1 MLLFIFQS
9 ELITHMHHFTY
20 FITNYYIIKI
30 QIPHLKFKFS
40 KLYYIDLLFILL
52 SLYIL
57 TSNININKMNIKNLQ
72 LAILAT
78 IALTFTACGN
88 KTEKETSFDEPT
100 TEMET
105 SSFDTEEITD
115 GPTDEIS
122 EEKEEVVSTPKGNNN
137 IDEYLKSYEEY
148 VDQYIKLMKKAKDG
162 DVSAMTE
169 YAEYMEKATD
179 LSEKMEKAES
189 EMSSAQMAK
198 FLKIQAKL
206 TQAASSMY

>member
-1 MLLFIFQS
+1 
-9 ELITHMHHFTY
+9 
-20 FITNYYIIKI
+20 
-30 QIPHLKFKFS
+30 
-40 KLYYIDLLFILL
+40 
-52 SLYIL
+52 
-57 TSNININKMNIKNLQ
+57 MNIKNLQ

-105 SSFDTEEITD
+105 SSFNTEEITD

>member
-1 MLLFIFQS
+1 
-9 ELITHMHHFTY
+9 
-20 FITNYYIIKI
+20 
-30 QIPHLKFKFS
+30 
-40 KLYYIDLLFILL
+40 
-52 SLYIL
+52 
-57 TSNININKMNIKNLQ
+57 MNIKNLQ

-88 KTEKETSFDEPT
+88 KSEKETSFDEPT

-105 SSFDTEEITD
+105 TSLDTEEIAD
-115 GPTDEIS
+115 EPTEEIP
-122 EEKEEVVSTPKGNNN
+122 EEKEDVVTASKGSND

-162 DVSAMTE
+162 DMSAMTE

-206 TQAASSMY
+206 TQAASNMY

>member
-1 MLLFIFQS
+1 
-9 ELITHMHHFTY
+9 
-20 FITNYYIIKI
+20 
-30 QIPHLKFKFS
+30 
-40 KLYYIDLLFILL
+40 
-52 SLYIL
+52 
-57 TSNININKMNIKNLQ
+57 MNIKNLQ

-122 EEKEEVVSTPKGNNN
+122 EEKEEVISTPKGNNN

>member
-1 MLLFIFQS
+1 
-9 ELITHMHHFTY
+9 
-20 FITNYYIIKI
+20 
-30 QIPHLKFKFS
+30 
-40 KLYYIDLLFILL
+40 
-52 SLYIL
+52 
-57 TSNININKMNIKNLQ
+57 MNIKNLQ

-115 GPTDEIS
+115 EPTDEIS

>member
-1 MLLFIFQS
+1 
-9 ELITHMHHFTY
+9 
-20 FITNYYIIKI
+20 
-30 QIPHLKFKFS
+30 
-40 KLYYIDLLFILL
+40 
-52 SLYIL
+52 
-57 TSNININKMNIKNLQ
+57 MNIKNLQ

-198 FLKIQAKL
+198 FLKIQTKL
-206 TQAASSMY
+206 TQAASNMN

>member
-1 MLLFIFQS
+1 
-9 ELITHMHHFTY
+9 
-20 FITNYYIIKI
+20 
-30 QIPHLKFKFS
+30 
-40 KLYYIDLLFILL
+40 
-52 SLYIL
+52 
-57 TSNININKMNIKNLQ
+57 MNIKNLQ

-115 GPTDEIS
+115 RPTDEIS

>member
-1 MLLFIFQS
+1 
-9 ELITHMHHFTY
+9 
-20 FITNYYIIKI
+20 
-30 QIPHLKFKFS
+30 
-40 KLYYIDLLFILL
+40 
-52 SLYIL
+52 
-57 TSNININKMNIKNLQ
+57 MNIKNLQ

-115 GPTDEIS
+115 GPTNEIS
-122 EEKEEVVSTPKGNNN
+122 EEKEQVVSTPKGNNN

>member
-1 MLLFIFQS
+1 
-9 ELITHMHHFTY
+9 
-20 FITNYYIIKI
+20 
-30 QIPHLKFKFS
+30 
-40 KLYYIDLLFILL
+40 
-52 SLYIL
+52 
-57 TSNININKMNIKNLQ
+57 MNIKNLQ

-115 GPTDEIS
+115 GPTNEIS

>member
-1 MLLFIFQS
+1 
-9 ELITHMHHFTY
+9 
-20 FITNYYIIKI
+20 
-30 QIPHLKFKFS
+30 
-40 KLYYIDLLFILL
+40 
-52 SLYIL
+52 
-57 TSNININKMNIKNLQ
+57 MNIKNLQ

-122 EEKEEVVSTPKGNNN
+122 EEKVEVVSTPKGNNN

-169 YAEYMEKATD
+169 YAEYMEKATN

-198 FLKIQAKL
+198 FLKIQTKL
-206 TQAASSMY
+206 TQAASNMN

>member
-1 MLLFIFQS
+1 
-9 ELITHMHHFTY
+9 
-20 FITNYYIIKI
+20 
-30 QIPHLKFKFS
+30 
-40 KLYYIDLLFILL
+40 
-52 SLYIL
+52 
-57 TSNININKMNIKNLQ
+57 MNIKNLQ

-206 TQAASSMY
+206 TQAASNMY

>member
-1 MLLFIFQS
+1 
-9 ELITHMHHFTY
+9 
-20 FITNYYIIKI
+20 
-30 QIPHLKFKFS
+30 
-40 KLYYIDLLFILL
+40 
-52 SLYIL
+52 
-57 TSNININKMNIKNLQ
+57 MNIKNLQ

-169 YAEYMEKATD
+169 YAEYMEKATN

-198 FLKIQAKL
+198 FLKIQTKL
-206 TQAASSMY
+206 TQAASNMN

>member
-1 MLLFIFQS
+1 
-9 ELITHMHHFTY
+9 
-20 FITNYYIIKI
+20 
-30 QIPHLKFKFS
+30 
-40 KLYYIDLLFILL
+40 
-52 SLYIL
+52 
-57 TSNININKMNIKNLQ
+57 MNIKNLQ

-115 GPTDEIS
+115 GPTDEIY

>member
-1 MLLFIFQS
+1 
-9 ELITHMHHFTY
+9 
-20 FITNYYIIKI
+20 
-30 QIPHLKFKFS
+30 
-40 KLYYIDLLFILL
+40 
-52 SLYIL
+52 
-57 TSNININKMNIKNLQ
+57 MNIKNLQ

>member
-1 MLLFIFQS
+1 MNRKRTYTTPLQKIPPKN
-9 ELITHMHHFTY
+9 IHFTENRKE
-20 FITNYYIIKI
+20 TPVSYYT
-30 QIPHLKFKFS
+30 FAE
-40 KLYYIDLLFILL
+40 KLYFYTIYIRIFNI
-52 SLYIL
+52 
-57 TSNININKMNIKNLQ
+57 ININKMNIKNLQ

>member
-1 MLLFIFQS
+1 
-9 ELITHMHHFTY
+9 
-20 FITNYYIIKI
+20 
-30 QIPHLKFKFS
+30 
-40 KLYYIDLLFILL
+40 
-52 SLYIL
+52 
-57 TSNININKMNIKNLQ
+57 MNIKNLQ

-206 TQAASSMY
+206 TQAASNMN

>member
-1 MLLFIFQS
+1 
-9 ELITHMHHFTY
+9 
-20 FITNYYIIKI
+20 
-30 QIPHLKFKFS
+30 
-40 KLYYIDLLFILL
+40 
-52 SLYIL
+52 
-57 TSNININKMNIKNLQ
+57 MNIKNLQ

-169 YAEYMEKATD
+169 HAEYMEKATD

>member
-1 MLLFIFQS
+1 
-9 ELITHMHHFTY
+9 
-20 FITNYYIIKI
+20 
-30 QIPHLKFKFS
+30 
-40 KLYYIDLLFILL
+40 
-52 SLYIL
+52 
-57 TSNININKMNIKNLQ
+57 MNIKNLQ

-115 GPTDEIS
+115 GPTNEIS

-206 TQAASSMY
+206 TQAASNMY

>member
-1 MLLFIFQS
+1 
-9 ELITHMHHFTY
+9 
-20 FITNYYIIKI
+20 
-30 QIPHLKFKFS
+30 
-40 KLYYIDLLFILL
+40 
-52 SLYIL
+52 
-57 TSNININKMNIKNLQ
+57 MNIKNLQ

-189 EMSSAQMAK
+189 EMSSAQMTK
-198 FLKIQAKL
+198 FLKIQTKL
-206 TQAASSMY
+206 TQAAANMQ

>member
-1 MLLFIFQS
+1 
-9 ELITHMHHFTY
+9 
-20 FITNYYIIKI
+20 
-30 QIPHLKFKFS
+30 
-40 KLYYIDLLFILL
+40 
-52 SLYIL
+52 
-57 TSNININKMNIKNLQ
+57 MNIKNLQ

-88 KTEKETSFDEPT
+88 KPEKETSFDEPT

-169 YAEYMEKATD
+169 YAEYMEKATN

-198 FLKIQAKL
+198 FLKIQTKL
-206 TQAASSMY
+206 TQAASNMN

>member
-1 MLLFIFQS
+1 
-9 ELITHMHHFTY
+9 
-20 FITNYYIIKI
+20 
-30 QIPHLKFKFS
+30 
-40 KLYYIDLLFILL
+40 
-52 SLYIL
+52 
-57 TSNININKMNIKNLQ
+57 MNIKNLQ

-169 YAEYMEKATD
+169 YAEYIEKAND

>member
-1 MLLFIFQS
+1 
-9 ELITHMHHFTY
+9 
-20 FITNYYIIKI
+20 
-30 QIPHLKFKFS
+30 
-40 KLYYIDLLFILL
+40 
-52 SLYIL
+52 
-57 TSNININKMNIKNLQ
+57 
-72 LAILAT
+72 
-78 IALTFTACGN
+78 
-88 KTEKETSFDEPT
+88 
-100 TEMET
+100 MET

>member
-1 MLLFIFQS
+1 
-9 ELITHMHHFTY
+9 
-20 FITNYYIIKI
+20 
-30 QIPHLKFKFS
+30 
-40 KLYYIDLLFILL
+40 
-52 SLYIL
+52 
-57 TSNININKMNIKNLQ
+57 MNIKNLQ
-72 LAILAT
+72 VAIIAV

-88 KTEKETSFDEPT
+88 KSEKETSFDEPT

-162 DVSAMTE
+162 DMSAMTE

-206 TQAASSMY
+206 TQAASNMY